1 VMRPR
6 PVENY
11 SANWRYSNVLRSMGT
26 ALRGRSGPP
35 AITSMALIE
44 ALMLINI
51 ATLLLG
57 GAFILKGGGWF
68 N

>member
-1 VMRPR
+1 MDVHLLYLGGLLILIWLGGL
-6 PVENY
+6 VGL
-11 SANWRYSNVLRSMGT
+11 WK

-35 AITSMALIE
+35 AITGMALIE
-44 ALMLINI
+44 ALMLINM